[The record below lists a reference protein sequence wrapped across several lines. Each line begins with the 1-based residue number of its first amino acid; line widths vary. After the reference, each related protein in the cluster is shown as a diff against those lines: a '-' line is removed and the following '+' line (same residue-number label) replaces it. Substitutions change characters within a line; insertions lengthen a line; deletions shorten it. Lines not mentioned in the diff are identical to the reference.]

1 MKSSL
6 FFAELTATII
16 LPKTI
21 IITIYANEKESR
33 ESDLAQNSDADI

>member
-21 IITIYANEKESR
+21 IITIYANEKER